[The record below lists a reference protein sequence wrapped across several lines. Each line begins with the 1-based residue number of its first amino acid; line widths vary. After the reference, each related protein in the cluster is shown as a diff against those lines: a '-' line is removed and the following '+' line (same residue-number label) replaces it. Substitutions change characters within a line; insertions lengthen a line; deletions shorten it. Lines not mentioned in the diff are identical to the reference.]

1 MREAAAAGRLMPR
14 GGGLS
19 AAGGESGE
27 AELALGGGG
36 FGPGLGARPQ
46 LRASSSADEDELE

>member
-1 MREAAAAGRLMPR
+1 MREAAADGRLMPR
-14 GGGLS
+14 GAGPSASGGD
-19 AAGGESGE
+19 SGE

-46 LRASSSADEDELE
+46 LRASSSAEDDELE